1 MINATVDL
9 LDGQLSK
16 LDRVPV
22 NYVSP
27 DGIFKGV
34 GYKNLQPM
42 YEKMSS
48 HRQEFIDPKTFSYDK
63 AFMSSVQKFI
73 YNLYPVFVY
82 PTTNDNDTFVG
93 VGHKLSPIEVAN
105 NMIAYRNYE
114 FVPLDNTDV
123 QKVIRNNFNKLQV
136 NIDNPFM
143 PLSAHDK
150 DTGITVASF
159 KNGVLTEIINQI
171 YKVDIAEAINIV
183 QRQVTVP
190 LSRNQ
195 LIAVLSL
202 VFEVKGRRLYSSD
215 MLKVLNQGYYNK
227 APSYFMDFSELVLPN
242 GKTSINQDIF
252 TRRLAEAELF
262 SNIFPDL

>member
-42 YEKMSS
+42 YEKISS
-48 HRQEFIDPKTFSYDK
+48 HRQDFIDTKTFSYDST
-63 AFMSSVQKFI
+63 FMSEVQKFI
-73 YNLYPVFVY
+73 YNLYPVYVY
-82 PTTNDNDTFVG
+82 PTTIGNETFVG
-93 VGHKLSPIEVAN
+93 VGHKLTPIEIAN

-114 FVPLDNTDV
+114 FVPLNDVDV

-143 PLSAHDK
+143 PLSAYDK
-150 DTGITVASF
+150 DIGITVVSF

-202 VFEVKGRRLYSSD
+202 VYEVKGRRLYSSEF
-215 MLKVLNQGYYNK
+215 LKVLNQGHYNK

-242 GKTSINQDIF
+242 GKTTINQEIL
-252 TRRLAEAELF
+252 TRRIVEAELF